1 MKKKITIVVVAILI
15 VGLSVFGYNVYTN
28 RNEKSPDKTQ
38 ASTKTEEKDK
48 KDNGNKE
55 KDEITDANSKEVA
68 ENEANEKEVIENSKT
83 ASDEESLNVVKS
95 LIENLYFNKGSY
107 SEYKAM
113 FAFPDKVLKEDRY
126 NEIRSNVNITEK
138 FGADYKSADEVMKH
152 MVITEGSQ
160 VTVVE
165 FKPNKDKESTM
176 KWNVLNK
183 DGKTLI
189 YNAVIEG

>member
-15 VGLSVFGYNVYTN
+15 VGFSVFGYNMYSN
-28 RNEKSPDKTQ
+28 RSEKNPDKTQ

-83 ASDEESLNVVKS
+83 ASEKESLDVVKS

-107 SEYKAM
+107 SEYKSM

-138 FGADYKSADEVMKH
+138 FGSDYKSADEIMKH